1 MHLLV
6 GCAFKSLQ
14 KSIMAIGVAQTESTS
29 FYSSSFYLMISNFSI
44 FIFHLFYNIYIQYI
58 WLNLEK
64 LCAWEVKLE
73 VFGNAIKIIM
83 SYSELTWQLMFVT
96 INWQKPYHVMFKT
109 LFEMKILS
117 FFDHKVAI

>member
-1 MHLLV
+1 
-6 GCAFKSLQ
+6 
-14 KSIMAIGVAQTESTS
+14 
-29 FYSSSFYLMISNFSI
+29 MISNFSI